1 MRFFIFSNLVA
12 LGIGLSAPAL
22 ADGSAVFGGA
32 GQLAISGDM
41 QFAVQGQSYSAP
53 NGQTSPGSTTS
64 ALLAPAGDFFVIQG
78 LSVGGQLAYAH
89 AEFSGAP
96 NSTSADSFGIAPRV
110 GYNIALGDTFSFWPK
125 VVFGYTTTSFSNN
138 AGSQNHVT
146 IGAFAPFLVHPA
158 KHFFLGVGPAV
169 QTDLSASRSPANGP
183 SVDQTKVTTYGVLFV
198 VGGWLPLGG

>member
-12 LGIGLSAPAL
+12 LGSGLSAPAL

-53 NGQTSPGSTTS
+53 NGQTSPSSTTT
-64 ALLAPAGDFFVIQG
+64 ATLAPAADFFVVQG
-78 LSVGGQLAYAH
+78 LSVGGQFLYAH
-89 AEFSGAP
+89 TEIQGFQ
-96 NSTSADSFGIAPRV
+96 NSADSFGISPRV

-125 VVFGYTTTSFSNN
+125 VGFAYTTMSFSNN
-138 AGSQNHVT
+138 GGSQNFVS

-158 KHFFLGVGPAV
+158 KHFFLGVGPGV
-169 QTDLSASRSPANGP
+169 ETDLSRSRSPANGP
-183 SVDQTKVTTYGVLFV
+183 SVDQTKVTTYGVTFV